1 MLEEFSNY
9 YVPKA
14 RKFHTCTSCGG
25 AIRPGDVYH
34 KWTGREDGEWFHT
47 KWCGFCR
54 PQCPTTSVLVEFN
67 WYTPHQ
73 WAWRVRE
80 QREDADAPLYMAGYK
95 LPPAHGQDQ
104 ERVQYVAHK
113 TADGWGPWELEE
125 DLEDSPQEAALER
138 RERIFEAIDLERL
151 RQDDKWGGPD
161 HLPRDWTT
169 LLHRHAAR
177 AERRASVDGGAPD
190 LEGYAES
197 MLAVA
202 ALAVAALESL
212 EVEVGCSLIGPQAER
227 AERPSCSRTVC
238 NNPAHPDCIHRDLHQ
253 AYCVRCAKRI
263 NRANRLEL
271 VSLPEEG

>member
-1 MLEEFSNY
+1 
-9 YVPKA
+9 
-14 RKFHTCTSCGG
+14 
-25 AIRPGDVYH
+25 
-34 KWTGREDGEWFHT
+34 
-47 KWCGFCR
+47 
-54 PQCPTTSVLVEFN
+54 LVEFN